1 MRLSLLVLLT
11 LAAVLSISAQVHAQR
26 RTPQPLPQTAPQPQP
41 EPSSRDEE
49 ARMLFEAGRV
59 AYAAGRFEDAL
70 GYFERTHEMS
80 GRTVLLYNVGSAA
93 DKLRRDSV
101 ALTAF
106 RSYLEAVPAADNR
119 EEVEARIRVLEQ
131 VVAADQARATPNITP
146 PPADPTVEAAA
157 ERTRERELNASL
169 AGRGQ
174 EDDRDDGSV
183 FSKWWFWTI
192 VGVVVVG
199 ATIGAIAA
207 ASSSGGLGP
216 FQTGDDGSVHM
227 TLGMP

>member
-1 MRLSLLVLLT
+1 MRLSLFVVLT
-11 LAAVLSISAQVHAQR
+11 LAAVASFSAQAHAQR
-26 RTPQPLPQTAPQPQP
+26 RAPQPQP
-41 EPSSRDEE
+41 QPQTEATSRDEE

-70 GYFERTHEMS
+70 GYFERAHEMS
-80 GRTVLLYNVGSAA
+80 GRAVLLYNVGSAA

-131 VVAADQARATPNITP
+131 VVAAEQARGATNVTP
-146 PPADPTVEAAA
+146 PPADPTVDDAA
-157 ERTRERELNASL
+157 ERERERELNASL
-169 AGRGQ
+169 AARGRN
-174 EDDRDDGSV
+174 DDRDDGSV

-199 ATIGAIAA
+199 ASIGAVAA
-207 ASSSGGLGP
+207 ASSGGGLGP

-227 TLGMP
+227 TLGMPR